1 MKNNFITKIIGATLA
16 FAMMIG
22 GAVGINAAKQA
33 KEVNA
38 SETATMTADSN
49 SSSATV
55 NNKTAIKCGTSKAKG
70 KMKITIPAANATSL
84 DVYAAGWNGDTGRTI
99 KITGEC
105 FKNYCRV
112 S

>member
-38 SETATMTADSN
+38 DDVEGTALTFDAN
-49 SSSATV
+49 SSIILKAFLKNSNISPLLSFIIFMT
-55 NNKTAIKCGTSKAKG
+55 NSIK
-70 KMKITIPAANATSL
+70 TSL
-84 DVYAAGWNGDTGRTI
+84 Y
-99 KITGEC
+99 
-105 FKNYCRV
+105 